1 MKKRYL
7 GYAVW
12 LLMAAC
18 LYFFENNTGTR
29 VVLALSLTAPL
40 VPALRR
46 AFFGPDEA
54 RMARALKNH
63 AVKSPTPADA
73 KQPGDIRKYIPGD
86 PVQRIHW
93 KLSAKKDDLLIR
105 EYSRDWDCEPNEAR
119 SPAPA
124 ADEGGAHAD
133 VRGRIRA
140 LRFALMGTVL
150 VCAALML
157 TVPDANAGARVLCNR
172 LFAMSEALNSYAY
185 EYFPVPEGQSV
196 LLAGALAALAAISLA
211 ALIAVSRSRAV
222 PLCAA
227 LALAGVQAYFGLSL
241 PAWANVALYVLLA
254 VKLMK
259 RPLERNSLA
268 ACGAAAV
275 LAALLV
281 ALILPGVH
289 ALTESASET
298 VRDNLSLMAQQVAG
312 AISEAPAGDTETRHV
327 FTQSLYTGDEES
339 RTGREYRLVNIE
351 QEQISMPHWVNYLK
365 IALLLLLA
373 CALIVLPFAPFM
385 LINARRKR
393 ARAARS
399 AFQSEDVNAA
409 VCAIF
414 GEVIAW
420 MDITGC
426 GAGNALYRSWAESL
440 PQGMPDGYAARF
452 SECAAD
458 FEAAAYGRD
467 MLPEESRARALEL
480 LGQTR
485 DALYGMT
492 DWRTRLRLKYW
503 ICMCE

>member
-12 LLMAAC
+12 LFMAAC

-46 AFFGPDEA
+46 AFFRPDEA

-73 KQPGDIRKYIPGD
+73 KQPGEIRKYIPGD

-119 SPAPA
+119 RPAPA
-124 ADEGGAHAD
+124 ADEGGVDAD
-133 VRGRIRA
+133 GRGRIRA
-140 LRFALMGTVL
+140 LRLALMGLVF

-157 TVPDANAGARVLCNR
+157 TVPDANAGARALCNR

-185 EYFPVPEGQSV
+185 EYFPAPEGQSV

-227 LALAGVQAYFGLSL
+227 LALAGFQAYFGLSL

-259 RPLERNSLA
+259 RPLERNSFA

-289 ALTESASET
+289 APTESASET
-298 VRDNLSLMAQQVAG
+298 VRDNLSRMAQQVAG

-327 FTQSLYTGDEES
+327 FTQSLYTGGEES

-393 ARAARS
+393 ARGQKRVS
-399 AFQSEDVNAA
+399 VGGRERGGLRDIRRGDSVDGHNGLRCGQRA
-409 VCAIF
+409 VPQL
-414 GEVIAW
+414 G
-420 MDITGC
+420 GKPSPRH
-426 GAGNALYRSWAESL
+426 AGRV
-440 PQGMPDGYAARF
+440 R
-452 SECAAD
+452 
-458 FEAAAYGRD
+458 
-467 MLPEESRARALEL
+467 RALF
-480 LGQTR
+480 
-485 DALYGMT
+485 GM
-492 DWRTRLRLKYW
+492 RGRL
-503 ICMCE
+503 